1 MWVDSDGT
9 SHTIALEDG
18 RDRLDAPLLRW
29 LEGLS
34 AGERLSLDE
43 GLDDLQEGV
52 FDEVAQLPSVPWGR
66 EEQELPE
73 DLVVGAGMGRASVS
87 SLLDHLRG
95 IDLAWR
101 MDAIELVMDVA
112 GEPPE
117 EH

>member
-18 RDRLDAPLLRW
+18 RDRLDAALLRW
-29 LEGLS
+29 MEGMS
-34 AGERLSLDE
+34 ASERLSLE
-43 GLDDLQEGV
+43 GGLDDLQEGV
-52 FDEVAQLPSVPWGR
+52 FDEVTRLPAVPWGR

-73 DLVVGAGMGRASVS
+73 DLVVGAGIGRASVS

-101 MDAIELVMDVA
+101 MDVIELVMDVA
-112 GEPPE
+112 GELPE
-117 EH
+117 ER